1 MSNIMKKKTK
11 IIIVLIAIIVASY
24 CGILFIDMSRVKSL
38 KKPIFAIKNGYMGS
52 MTRFDGLGYK
62 IGLDINATTG
72 EITYGQ
78 MTGLGK
84 TIIKTYSSREA
95 QIVETINTV
104 YETYYKMSDGTWQMN
119 GYSYKYRLEVTG
131 REPTAVKDSTYVY
144 LSNIEN
150 ISFQKAYMS
159 AFASSSIT
167 NYFPVEDAV
176 LVDYIVK

>member
-84 TIIKTYSSREA
+84 TIIKTFFNKGKEH
-95 QIVETINTV
+95 
-104 YETYYKMSDGTWQMN
+104 
-119 GYSYKYRLEVTG
+119 L
-131 REPTAVKDSTYVY
+131 
-144 LSNIEN
+144 L
-150 ISFQKAYMS
+150 
-159 AFASSSIT
+159 
-167 NYFPVEDAV
+167 
-176 LVDYIVK
+176 